1 MNKAIPI
8 VSIIGRTNVGKSTL
22 FNLLVK
28 NKAITSELPGT
39 TRDIN
44 SQETEWLGKLF
55 NIVDTGG
62 IEDDL
67 FLEKE
72 KESLVDKKII
82 EHAKKIISQSHL
94 ILFIVD
100 AKVGILPQDK
110 NFASYLRK
118 NKLNYVSV
126 ANKCGNKKERAQADE
141 FTKLGLGEPTK
152 IAAIT
157 GSGTGD
163 LMDIIVEKI
172 KGIKIKSKKHI
183 EKEAIKIAFI
193 GKTNVGKSSIINSIL
208 NEERIIVSDEEHT
221 TRDAQF
227 IPFRYKEQPFIL
239 IDTAGIRKKRT
250 QIKQNE
256 LEEKSVEQS
265 KKAVKKTDVIIL
277 VTDVSKNL
285 SIGDMKIAQIA
296 TEAKKS
302 LLVVANKW
310 DLIDDKNLNT
320 YNKYVKYY
328 YSIMPF
334 LWWAEILPVSAMEKT
349 RVTKILD
356 EAIKLKEKS
365 RIEISKED
373 LEKFRQKI
381 IKIHPP
387 TIGKGRKRPKIYEI
401 VKMERRLSFEIVLG
415 FKTSLNESY
424 VRFISKKIREEF
436 NLHGVPIS
444 VYVKKLKKMLKK

>member
-1 MNKAIPI
+1 MNKNLPI
-8 VSIIGRTNVGKSTL
+8 ISIVGRTNVGKSTL

-28 NKAITSELPGT
+28 NKAITSEIPGT

-44 SQETEWLGKLF
+44 SQETEWLGKKF

-67 FLEKE
+67 FKDME
-72 KESLVDKKII
+72 KESFVDKQII
-82 EHAKKIISQSHL
+82 EQAKKTITQSHL
-94 ILFIVD
+94 ILFLVD
-100 AKVGILPQDK
+100 ARVGILPQDK

-118 NKLNYVSV
+118 NKLNYILV
-126 ANKCGNKKERAQADE
+126 ANKCGNKRERIQAEE
-141 FTKLGLGEPTK
+141 FTKLGLGEPIK

-163 LMDIIVEKI
+163 LLDVIIDKI
-172 KGIKIKSKKHI
+172 KNVKLKSRKIL
-183 EKEAIKIAFI
+183 EKDPIKIAFI

-208 NEERIIVSDEEHT
+208 NEERIIVSHEEHT

-227 IPFRYKEQPFIL
+227 IPFRYKNYPFIL

-250 QIKQNE
+250 QIKQDE
-256 LEEKSVEQS
+256 LEQKSVDQT
-265 KKAVKKTDVIIL
+265 KKAVTKTDIIIL

-285 SIGDMKIAQIA
+285 SVGDMKIAQLA
-296 TEAKKS
+296 TESKKS

-310 DLIDDKNLNT
+310 DLIDDKDLKT

-334 LWWAEILPVSAMEKT
+334 LWWAEIVPVSATEKI

-356 EAIKLKEKS
+356 AAIKLKEKS
-365 RIEISKED
+365 RIEIDKET

-387 TIGKGRKRPKIYEI
+387 TIGKGRKKPKIYEI
-401 VKMERRLSFEIVLG
+401 VKMEGKLSFEIVLG

-424 VRFISKKIREEF
+424 VRFISKKLREEF
-436 NLHGVPIS
+436 DLYGVTIS